1 RGRRLRG
8 PAGLRGNLAGRGDGR
23 VRHVGR
29 GPARRRRAGGGGT
42 HRRPA
47 LRLGALPRPAGR
59 GHQRG
64 RLRRR
69 PGHPQ
74 RRPLPRPPRPPQPA
88 ARRRLRRGPARRRRP
103 DRRTPLRPPAGMRT
117 AGAGERTAASPAA
130 VGRTPR
136 RLRVSSSATSSSSSS
151 GDSCSPRIGRP
162 APRCAAAA
170 RRDPAPAPSRQD
182 RTPPDW
188 WSRTRAAG
196 GPVRGVRGAVRDA
209 VDGARM
215 AVGTLTAVPVR
226 VDRVDRAVAGW
237 AMALAPAVGAGLGAA
252 GAAVF
257 AAALLL
263 RAGGPLSAVLALGLL
278 ALLTRA
284 LHLDGLADLADGL
297 GSGRPAEEAL
307 AVMKRS
313 DIGPFGVVALVFA
326 VLV

>member
-1 RGRRLRG
+1 
-8 PAGLRGNLAGRGDGR
+8 
-23 VRHVGR
+23 
-29 GPARRRRAGGGGT
+29 
-42 HRRPA
+42 
-47 LRLGALPRPAGR
+47 
-59 GHQRG
+59 
-64 RLRRR
+64 
-69 PGHPQ
+69 
-74 RRPLPRPPRPPQPA
+74 
-88 ARRRLRRGPARRRRP
+88 
-103 DRRTPLRPPAGMRT
+103 M
-117 AGAGERTAASPAA
+117 
-130 VGRTPR
+130 
-136 RLRVSSSATSSSSSS
+136 
-151 GDSCSPRIGRP
+151 
-162 APRCAAAA
+162 
-170 RRDPAPAPSRQD
+170 
-182 RTPPDW
+182 
-188 WSRTRAAG
+188 
-196 GPVRGVRGAVRDA
+196 RGVRGAVRDA

-263 RAGGPLSAVLALGLL
+263 GAGGPLSAVLALGLL

-326 VLV
+326 VLVQAAALVRLAETGLWPAAAGLVAAAAAGRLAITAACTPGVPPARPEGLGAFVAGSVPRPAAGAAAAGVLVLAALCGLVHSAGAALALPAAAALGVGAALALLVRARRRLGGITGDVLGALCETASAAALTAAAVLL